1 MAKKRVF
8 AVCAHPDDI
17 EFMMA
22 GTLIRL
28 QELGY
33 EAHYMTIANGA
44 LGGNMMGYEEL
55 AATRSVE
62 AQNSCKI
69 IGAIYHPPVAGD
81 VEIFYDFPTLAKVVE
96 VMREVDPE
104 IVLTHG
110 PYDYMEDH
118 VNAGRLAVSA
128 AFARGMGNFRTVS
141 AKPVMT
147 DVAVYHSLPLSL
159 KDQLNRPVI
168 PDYFVDVT
176 STIETKRKMLNCHRT
191 QKEWLDQSQG
201 LDAYLDDMEQRAAAM
216 GKLSG
221 FCRLAEGWVR
231 HNPIGFC
238 PENFDPL
245 RVIARPQVKN

>member
-1 MAKKRVF
+1 MAKRAF

-33 EAHYMTIANGA
+33 EVHYMTIANGA
-44 LGGNMMGYEEL
+44 LGGNMMSWQAL
-55 AATRSVE
+55 ADQRMQE
-62 AQNSCKI
+62 AMNACKV
-69 IGAIYHPPVAGD
+69 IGAIYHPPVTGD
-81 VEIFYDFPTLAKVVE
+81 LEVFYNFETLAKVVK

-118 VNAGRLAVSA
+118 TCAGRLAVSA

-141 AKPVMT
+141 VPPVDT
-147 DVAVYHSLPLSL
+147 DVAVYHSVPLSL

-168 PDYFVDVT
+168 PELFVDVT
-176 STIETKRKMLNCHRT
+176 STMEKKKAMLSCHVT
-191 QKEWLDQSQG
+191 QKQWLDESQK
-201 LDAYLDDMEQRAAAM
+201 LNAYIDDMVDRAAFM
-216 GKLSG
+216 GKRSG
-221 FCRLAEGWVR
+221 FCDYAEGWNR
-231 HNPIGFC
+231 HNPCGFC
-238 PENFDPL
+238 AEDFDPL
-245 RVIARPQVKN
+245 SVIARPAKA

>member
-1 MAKKRVF
+1 MGKKKVF

-28 QELGY
+28 QSLGY
-33 EAHYMTIANGA
+33 EAHYMTIADGA
-44 LGGNMMGYEEL
+44 LGGNGLDHATL
-55 AATRSVE
+55 AATRMQE
-62 AQNSCKI
+62 AKNACKI
-69 IGAIYHPPVAGD
+69 IGAVYHPPVASD
-81 VEIFYDFPTLAKVVE
+81 LEVFYNFETLAKVVD

-128 AFARGMGNFRTVS
+128 AFSRGMGNFRTV
-141 AKPVMT
+141 KNPPVNT

-159 KDQLNRPVI
+159 KDQLNKPIV
-168 PDYFVDVT
+168 PDFFVDVT
-176 STIETKRKMLNCHRT
+176 STIDTKKAMLNCHKT
-191 QKEWLDQSQG
+191 QKEWLDASQK
-201 LDAYLDDMEQRAAAM
+201 LNAYLDDMEARAAAM

-238 PENFDPL
+238 PEDFDPL
-245 RVIARPQVKN
+245 KVIANIPEK